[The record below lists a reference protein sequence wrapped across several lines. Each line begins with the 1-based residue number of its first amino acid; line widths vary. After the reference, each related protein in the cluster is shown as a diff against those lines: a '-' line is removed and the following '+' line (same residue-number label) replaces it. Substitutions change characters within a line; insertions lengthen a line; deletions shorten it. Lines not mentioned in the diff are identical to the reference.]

1 MSAIEILKFGSSV
14 LRTPEDLY
22 VAVDEIYRRWRA
34 GYLVLAV
41 VSAFEG
47 VTDGLLAA
55 AADTLGPDC
64 PDATAAYLAT
74 GEIRTAALLH
84 GNLRRYGLPSRMVDP
99 REIALRA
106 EGTPLESTPIAV
118 DTASLEA
125 FWARDAILVL
135 PGFFGIAPGGGIA
148 LFGRGGSD
156 LSALFIAAA
165 LNAGCRLL
173 KDVPGVFDTDPAR
186 SASAHRFTALSW
198 ERAIAVAGP
207 LIQPKALHFARTRSL
222 SFEVGRPNE
231 AAGTK
236 VGHTHDEWGQS
247 ADAPRRGRP
256 VRVALFG
263 CGVVGRGVYETLK
276 RYPETFEVRHV
287 IVRHLERYP
296 EIAELS
302 VDPSVALSDAVD
314 VVVVCFGGDTQAYS
328 LIETALRAGKYV
340 ATANKSA
347 LASHGGALL
356 RHTCGMG
363 RRLWH
368 SAAVAGALPAL
379 ETIERFPSEVQE
391 IRGIL
396 NGTCGVVLDA
406 WAQGRTREEAIALAQ
421 RLGFA
426 EENPSRDLSGRDA
439 ADKLALL
446 IHKAFD
452 VWIDPEQIPTVG
464 IDGLHG
470 DPAGYKLIARA
481 TRTAQGITAR
491 VSPELLPPASFLAQA
506 SGPENRLEIELATG
520 TSLRLRAQGA
530 GRWPTTISVL
540 GDLHE
545 IARRIAM

>member
-14 LRTPEDLY
+14 LRTPADLH
-22 VAVDEIYRRWRA
+22 VAVDEIYRRWRD

-55 AADTLGPDC
+55 VADTVGPDC
-64 PDATAAYLAT
+64 PEAAAAYLAT
-74 GEIRTAALLH
+74 GEIKTAALLH
-84 GNLRRYGLPSRMVDP
+84 GSLRRYGLPSRMVDP

-106 EGTPLESTPIAV
+106 EGTPLESTPNSV
-118 DTASLEA
+118 DTASLETL
-125 FWARDAILVL
+125 WGRDAILVL
-135 PGFFGIAPGGGIA
+135 PGFFGIGPEGQIA

-173 KDVPGVFDTDPAR
+173 KDVPGVFDADPAR
-186 SASAHRFTALSW
+186 SANAHRFTALSW

-207 LIQPKALHFARTRSL
+207 LIQPKALHFARSRSL

-236 VGHTHDEWGQS
+236 VGHTHDEWEQS
-247 ADAPRRGRP
+247 LDAPRRGKP

-276 RYPETFEVRHV
+276 RYPEIFEVRHV

-302 VDPSVALSDAVD
+302 ADSSAALRDTVDI
-314 VVVVCFGGDTQAYS
+314 VVVCFGGDTEAYS
-328 LIETALRAGKYV
+328 LIQSALQAGKYV
-340 ATANKSA
+340 VTSNKSA
-347 LASHGGALL
+347 LTSHGGALL
-356 RHTCGMG
+356 RHTGGTG

-368 SAAVAGALPAL
+368 SAAVGGALPAL
-379 ETIERFPSEVQE
+379 EAIDRFPFEVRE

-406 WAQGRTREEAIALAQ
+406 WAEGRTREEATALAQ
-421 RLGFA
+421 QLGFA

-439 ADKLALL
+439 ADKLAFL
-446 IHKAFD
+446 IHKAFRT
-452 VWIDPEQIPTVG
+452 WIDPDDIPTRGV
-464 IDGLHG
+464 DTLQN

-481 TRTAQGITAR
+481 ARAVQGITAC
-491 VSPELLPPASFLAQA
+491 VSPEFLPPTSFLGQA
-506 SGPENRLEIELATG
+506 RGPENRLEIELATG
-520 TSLRLRAQGA
+520 EILRLSAQGA

-545 IARRIAM
+545 IARRITM